1 MSQKCSLFIKKNW
14 QESIKYNKYQNMAI
28 KQYQD
33 KVRWVQRRQQENNAR
48 VARGEEALPDEDLNK
63 VFKPI
68 IPPSRLNT
76 LVLSGQILS
85 GSNQVSQFCS
95 ESLAKWFATEA
106 LQKAKTSS
114 Q

>member
-1 MSQKCSLFIKKNW
+1 
-14 QESIKYNKYQNMAI
+14 MAI

-48 VARGEEALPDEDLNK
+48 ASRGEDPLPDEDINK

-68 IPPSRLNT
+68 IPPSRLNA

-85 GSNQVSQFCS
+85 GSDQVSQFCS
-95 ESLAKWFATEA
+95 ESMAKWFATEA
-106 LQKAKTSS
+106 LQKAKAST